1 MKWLTAALAGL
12 VFAFLPVLAFA
23 DDGNQPDDLLIRIG
37 ADVRIAP
44 GEKAGS
50 LIVIDGDAII
60 EGEVERT
67 VFVVNGNATISG
79 KVNGD
84 LTVIRGDIN
93 LLPPAQL
100 KNVNAIRGD
109 LNRAQG
115 VTITG
120 DINERDGFGMP
131 AAVIAVFS
139 ILFWAGMSVAV
150 VAAGLIF
157 AAIGGRQLTQAAVAM
172 TRDAVSAIIGVV
184 FVWVALPVIAGAAM
198 VTLIGIPFGLGLLVF
213 ALPALWFIGYI
224 VAGARLGSALVGLT
238 GREAGQHP
246 FAATTLGLVLLQL
259 LVLVPALGALMVLF
273 AGVWGAGAVA
283 VIAYRAAGGKDFTP
297 SLPAAGAQPQAAA
310 N

>member
-120 DINERDGFGMP
+120 DVNERDGFGVP
-131 AAVIAVFS
+131 AAVIAAFS
-139 ILFWAGMSVAV
+139 VLFWAGMSVAV

-259 LVLVPALGALMVLF
+259 LVLVPVLGALMVLF